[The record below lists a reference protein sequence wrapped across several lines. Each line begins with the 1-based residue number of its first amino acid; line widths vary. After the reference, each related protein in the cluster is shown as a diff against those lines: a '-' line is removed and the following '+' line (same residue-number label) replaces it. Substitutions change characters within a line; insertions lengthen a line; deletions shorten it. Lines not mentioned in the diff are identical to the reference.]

1 MKTKKLLSG
10 ILALI
15 MIFSM
20 SINAFA
26 LTESSGVYESGGSE
40 SVPVTLNVAP
50 AIFSVTVPSVLP
62 VSVTADGEVVCA
74 ESGEARIINYSHG
87 AVKVT
92 NLEID
97 AINGWET
104 VDFDNANMHKVP
116 LNSRLFAFTINNEK
130 TTGADTITFDESNF
144 PVLDGANDTDSDELV
159 IDYDA
164 LIAPQNAAV
173 VDMDI
178 ANIVFTI
185 AWEELGIPLKFGEKY
200 ILTTDYT
207 DGAFGTDITF
217 FENGSAVSSSENEP
231 APEGYFS
238 YTASQIFC
246 DGMPDELKM
255 YISPDGKNI
264 TFVAEGETIVIF
276 TLESEIDL
284 ITFTIDNES
293 YFAIAGMT
301 WGEWIESPY
310 NTLGLKLGA
319 HYLNDDTY
327 SITDFGQD
335 KYYELEGVSGS
346 IRNVDLV
353 MENSIYIGKYMPN

>member
-1 MKTKKLLSG
+1 MKSKKLLST
-10 ILALI
+10 ILALV
-15 MIFSM
+15 MLASM
-20 SINAFA
+20 ATTTFA
-26 LTESSGVYESGGSE
+26 ITAAPGVYESGGNE

-104 VDFDNANMHKVP
+104 VDYDSAEMHKVAV
-116 LNSRLFAFTINNEK
+116 NSRLFAFTINEEK
-130 TTGADTITFDESNF
+130 TTGADAITFDTANF

-185 AWEELGIPLKFGEKY
+185 AWEEKEVEMIEFAIKQREWQDGQAVYPTATYQAEKDMTWVQWLNSKYNTIGLVEDGYGGIINSEDTKY
-200 ILTTDYT
+200 IELEV
-207 DGAFGTDITF
+207 G
-217 FENGSAVSSSENEP
+217 EN
-231 APEGYFS
+231 
-238 YTASQIFC
+238 T
-246 DGMPDELKM
+246 
-255 YISPDGKNI
+255 
-264 TFVAEGETIVIF
+264 
-276 TLESEIDL
+276 
-284 ITFTIDNES
+284 
-293 YFAIAGMT
+293 
-301 WGEWIESPY
+301 Y
-310 NTLGLKLGA
+310 NMVRV
-319 HYLNDDTY
+319 DDTLIENATY
-327 SITDFGQD
+327 FLN
-335 KYYELEGVSGS
+335 YY
-346 IRNVDLV
+346 
-353 MENSIYIGKYMPN
+353 PN

>member
-1 MKTKKLLSG
+1 MKSKKLLST
-10 ILALI
+10 ILALV
-15 MIFSM
+15 MVASL
-20 SINAFA
+20 STTAFA
-26 LTESSGVYESGGSE
+26 LTEAPGVYESGGND

-104 VDFDNANMHKVP
+104 VDFDNANMHKVAV
-116 LNSRLFAFTINNEK
+116 NSRLFAFTINDEK
-130 TTGADTITFDESNF
+130 TTGADAITFDTANF

-185 AWEELGIPLKFGEKY
+185 AWEEKPAELIEFY
-200 ILTTDYT
+200 IYHNNELYT
-207 DGAFGTDITF
+207 YQ
-217 FENGSAVSSSENEP
+217 V
-231 APEGYFS
+231 
-238 YTASQIFC
+238 
-246 DGMPDELKM
+246 L
-255 YISPDGKNI
+255 
-264 TFVAEGETIVIF
+264 
-276 TLESEIDL
+276 
-284 ITFTIDNES
+284 DN
-293 YFAIAGMT
+293 MT
-301 WGEWIESPY
+301 WGQWTES
-310 NTLGLKLGA
+310 
-319 HYLNDDTY
+319 
-327 SITDFGQD
+327 
-335 KYYELEGVSGS
+335 
-346 IRNVDLV
+346 
-353 MENSIYIGKYMPN
+353 

>member
-1 MKTKKLLSG
+1 MKKKVLSG
-10 ILALI
+10 LLAVGMLA
-15 MIFSM
+15 SM
-20 SINAFA
+20 GTTVFA
-26 LTESSGVYESGGSE
+26 GAPGPGVYESGGNE

-104 VDFDNANMHKVP
+104 VDFDNANMHKVAV
-116 LNSRLFAFTINNEK
+116 NSRLFAFTINDEK
-130 TTGADTITFDESNF
+130 TTGADAITFDTANF

-185 AWEELGIPLKFGEKY
+185 AWEEKEVEMIEFNIGTETKVDGEWVF
-200 ILTTDYT
+200 L
-207 DGAFGTDITF
+207 
-217 FENGSAVSSSENEP
+217 SET
-231 APEGYFS
+231 Y
-238 YTASQIFC
+238 Q
-246 DGMPDELKM
+246 
-255 YISPDGKNI
+255 
-264 TFVAEGETIVIF
+264 AEK
-276 TLESEIDL
+276 
-284 ITFTIDNES
+284 
-293 YFAIAGMT
+293 GMT
-301 WGEWIESPY
+301 WTQWLSSKY
-310 NTLGLKLGA
+310 NTLGLFNKNGWGQIHNA
-319 HYLNDDTY
+319 EDTKYLELIVGENTSNGVVASDVIIEGGTY
-327 SITDFGQD
+327 N
-335 KYYELEGVSGS
+335 LE
-346 IRNVDLV
+346 
-353 MENSIYIGKYMPN
+353 PFPT